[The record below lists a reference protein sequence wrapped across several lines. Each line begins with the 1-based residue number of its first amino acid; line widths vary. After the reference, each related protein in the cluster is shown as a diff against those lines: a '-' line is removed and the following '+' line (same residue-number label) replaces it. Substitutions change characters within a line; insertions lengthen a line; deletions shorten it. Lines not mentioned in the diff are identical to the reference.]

1 MYLTYVYYLMV
12 KNAKFILVGFIF
24 LLSSFKVTLTT
35 HDKLAWMNMSEL
47 KQKMKSDS
55 KPVLIDLYTNWCY
68 WCKVMDKKTYTNSK
82 VIAYITDH
90 FYAVKLDAETKDI
103 IEWKNN
109 SYNYNENYKVNDFTM
124 YVTSG
129 QPGFP
134 TTVIFTDDHSDPIS
148 IQGFLEPKEMEPILK
163 YFGDGA
169 YKTESFE
176 VFKTTFKSSW

>member
-1 MYLTYVYYLMV
+1 MHRTYVYYSMA
-12 KNAKFILVGFIF
+12 KNVKFILVGFVF
-24 LLSSFKVTLTT
+24 VLCSFKVTLTT
-35 HDKLAWMNMSEL
+35 HDKLPWMNMSEL
-47 KQKMKSDS
+47 KQKMKSDP
-55 KPVLIDLYTNWCY
+55 KPALIDLYTNWCY

-82 VIAYITDH
+82 VISYINDH
-90 FYAVKLDAETKDI
+90 FYPVKLDAETKNI
-103 IEWKNN
+103 IDWKDK
-109 SYNYNENYKVNDFTM
+109 SYSYNENYKVNDFTM

-134 TTVIFTDDHSDPIS
+134 TTVIFTDDHSEPIS

-163 YFGDGA
+163 YFGEGA